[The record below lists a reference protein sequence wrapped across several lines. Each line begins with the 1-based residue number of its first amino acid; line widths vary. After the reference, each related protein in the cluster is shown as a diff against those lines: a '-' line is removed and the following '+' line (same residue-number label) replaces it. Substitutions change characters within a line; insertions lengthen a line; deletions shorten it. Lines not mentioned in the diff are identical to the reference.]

1 MKNTLLTCLAVLICF
16 IGINKNAYSQNEI
29 ANVKE
34 VRTIEKFD
42 VLVVSGL
49 PEVYLSEGHSD
60 KIELEVS
67 GMPLEDLIIRSVG
80 GVLSIKTRGEH
91 NGESVKVYVTCN
103 ALRSIE
109 VSGAAKV
116 FSKNTIKT
124 DNLNIHVFD
133 AGEAEIDVDVD
144 AVMIDLK
151 DAGDLKISGKAHS
164 RKVASLGDQGTLN
177 DDSLIVS
184 MQ

>member
-1 MKNTLLTCLAVLICF
+1 M
-16 IGINKNAYSQNEI
+16 NKNAYSQNET
-29 ANVKE
+29 ATVKE

-49 PEVYLSEGHSD
+49 PEVYLSEGSSD
-60 KIELEVS
+60 KIEFQVS
-67 GMPLEDLIIRSVG
+67 GMPPEDVIIRSVD
-80 GVLSIKTRGEH
+80 GVLTITTRGEH
-91 NGESVKVYVTCN
+91 NGESVKVYATCN

-116 FSKNTIKT
+116 FSENTIKAN
-124 DNLNIHVFD
+124 DLNIHVRD
-133 AGEAEIDVDVD
+133 AGEAEIDVDVN
-144 AVMIDLK
+144 AVIIELK
-151 DAGDLKISGKAHS
+151 NAGDLKITGKAH
-164 RKVASLGDQGTLN
+164 RQKVISIGDQGTLN